1 MKICVLIFLFFIPF
15 HFLFSQQVIK
25 GKIVERDSNTV
36 MPFVYI
42 INKSNGNGT
51 MSDNNGNFS
60 LYLKTE
66 DTLVCS
72 YVGYAKLTVPFK
84 NLIKQTT
91 GEYKVIMT
99 QMPINLSMVTVTSFK
114 VKPYERDYMN
124 KIIDES
130 KIKKL
135 DYLNS
140 PISAL
145 YMQYSKEGRQI
156 RKLARIFEDLLIE
169 EQVQQKLSAEIL
181 RKLTGDDKIDYFA
194 FRKYCYTCN
203 NYYIISHDGVDL
215 YSKVMECYKRWKEEK
230 GGR

>member
-1 MKICVLIFLFFIPF
+1 MRLSAAIFIFFTQIGN
-15 HFLFSQQVIK
+15 LFSQQVIN
-25 GKIVERDSNTV
+25 GKIVDRDSSSI

-51 MSDNNGNFS
+51 MSDNDGNFS

-66 DTLVCS
+66 DTLICS
-72 YVGYAKLTVPFK
+72 YIGYAKLIIPFK
-84 NLIKQTT
+84 NIVKQPN
-91 GEYKVIMT
+91 GVYKIIMT
-99 QMPINLSMVTVTSFK
+99 QMPINLSMVNITSFK
-114 VKPYERDYMN
+114 IKPYERDYMN

-135 DYLNS
+135 DYFSS
-140 PISAL
+140 PITAL

-181 RKLTGDDKIDYFA
+181 RKLTGDDKIDYDA
-194 FRKYCYTCN
+194 FRKYCFECN
-203 NYYIISHDGVDL
+203 NQFIISHDGVDL
-215 YSKVMECYKRWKEEK
+215 YSRVMGCYKRWAAEK
-230 GGR
+230 GKR

>member
-1 MKICVLIFLFFIPF
+1 M
-15 HFLFSQQVIK
+15 FSQQVIN
-25 GKIVERDSNTV
+25 GKIVDRDSSSA

-72 YVGYAKLTVPFK
+72 YIGYAKLIIPFK
-84 NLIKQTT
+84 NILKQAN
-91 GEYKVIMT
+91 GVYKIIMT
-99 QMPINLSMVTVTSFK
+99 QMPVNLSMVTITSFK
-114 VKPYERDYMN
+114 IKPYERDYMN

-130 KIKKL
+130 KIKTL
-135 DYLNS
+135 DYFNS

-145 YMQYSKEGRQI
+145 YAQYSKEGRQI
-156 RKLARIFEDLLIE
+156 RKLARIFEDLLVE

-181 RKLTGDDKIDYFA
+181 RKLTGDDKIDYDA
-194 FRKYCYTCN
+194 FRKYCYECN
-203 NYYIISHDGVDL
+203 NQFIISHDGVDL
-215 YSKVMECYKRWKEEK
+215 YSRVMACYKRWLAEK
-230 GGR
+230 GKR